1 VAGMAKGYNLSFDYV
16 LYEMSYSNII
26 MYSSVLPS
34 YDSDSDNDKK
44 NNEIIDADDPAN
56 KEKIKRLLDN

>member
-1 VAGMAKGYNLSFDYV
+1 
-16 LYEMSYSNII
+16 MSYSNII